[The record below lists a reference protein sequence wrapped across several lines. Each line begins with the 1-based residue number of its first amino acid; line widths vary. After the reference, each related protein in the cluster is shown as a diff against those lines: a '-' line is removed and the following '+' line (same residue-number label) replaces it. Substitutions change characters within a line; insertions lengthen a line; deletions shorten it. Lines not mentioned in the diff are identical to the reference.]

1 MNKTAFLL
9 TLSTFIC
16 SQCSSYIW
24 FLSQGILETFTILP
38 LNIFKKESF
47 DLNFYSNHFF
57 FIKSK
62 NSCLDAKIYNTTFL
76 IKLYIPITFLN
87 RKTILDISKLG
98 TITREFLFLGEI
110 PLITNNGT
118 FIINGYEKII
128 INSFI
133 KKVGLR
139 FKEEQLTRT
148 NKIYSVVVIPN
159 RGVWL
164 KIELKNNKEI
174 DLFINKE
181 KVCNI
186 YTFLHFFYLSREDIL
201 LLFPY
206 LSRLT
211 RAKIETK
218 KKKYFIK
225 HLRLKFQKHLFNC
238 NFYKLPL
245 RFSHELYGYYALY
258 PDLQQPST
266 LTLPSIL
273 TIINHLFFLSLTNKI
288 CNDQDDL
295 INKNFVTIGKI
306 LQKKFLFGLNS
317 LKRQLIQTLSN
328 VNLTNENLNLNNL
341 YNSKAFISIFST
353 FFNSSQ
359 LVQFCDQTNSLADIS
374 HHYRINGIALG
385 NSTFISLQARDIHNS
400 QFGRM
405 CPLETPEGNNTGVI
419 LALSLYAQL
428 NSFGDIETPFF
439 IVKNG
444 YVLTKFPAVYLTS
457 QEERLKKIAMADI
470 PINSKGKILQKF
482 VKIRFN
488 QSFSIIPKDD
498 VELIAVSTQQLFSF
512 GASLIP
518 FIEHNDGNRALMGAN
533 MQRQAVPLI
542 YPHKPIIG
550 TGLEMQFASDLAI
563 KSFSSGIVYEI
574 MHDFVI
580 ILSKKSRILRYFIT
594 KYTKTQQD
602 TYNNQRFNIWKG
614 EFVTSG
620 QILADNSTMEQGELA
635 LGQNLLIAYMSW
647 NGYNFEDS
655 ILINEHLL
663 YSDLLTSIKIT
674 KFTLFSTYTVN
685 GPELFTNNIPDLDSK
700 LTKNLDINGIIKK
713 GIFVN
718 PSDLIIGKQ
727 TPFTNLNND
736 DYSFLA
742 NLHLPVNPFF
752 GYHSS
757 IYSTTTCFGR
767 VLDIIFCSNEN
778 MVKKNFK
785 NTRYLITIFFAQIRK
800 ITVGDKL
807 AGRHGN
813 KGIIS
818 KILAKQDMPFL
829 PSGKIIDIILN
840 PLGVPSRMNVGQ
852 LFEGLLGFAGTYLDR
867 RFKILP
873 FDEKFGENASNF
885 LILKYLKQSKN
896 YTKQLWMF
904 NQTNPG
910 KIIVRDGKTGNCFDN
925 PILICNSYILK
936 LIHISCDKI
945 HSRSTGPYSL
955 LTQQPLKGKSSL
967 GGQRFGE
974 MEVWALEAF
983 GAAYTLQEMLTL
995 KSDDITT
1002 RNNLLTSILTN
1013 KIFSISE
1020 IPISLKLLL
1029 TELKALGLSLKLL
1042 KITKFNITNL
1052 F

>member
-1 MNKTAFLL
+1 
-9 TLSTFIC
+9 
-16 SQCSSYIW
+16 
-24 FLSQGILETFTILP
+24 
-38 LNIFKKESF
+38 
-47 DLNFYSNHFF
+47 
-57 FIKSK
+57 
-62 NSCLDAKIYNTTFL
+62 
-76 IKLYIPITFLN
+76 
-87 RKTILDISKLG
+87 
-98 TITREFLFLGEI
+98 
-110 PLITNNGT
+110 
-118 FIINGYEKII
+118 
-128 INSFI
+128 
-133 KKVGLR
+133 
-139 FKEEQLTRT
+139 
-148 NKIYSVVVIPN
+148 
-159 RGVWL
+159 
-164 KIELKNNKEI
+164 
-174 DLFINKE
+174 
-181 KVCNI
+181 
-186 YTFLHFFYLSREDIL
+186 
-201 LLFPY
+201 
-206 LSRLT
+206 
-211 RAKIETK
+211 
-218 KKKYFIK
+218 
-225 HLRLKFQKHLFNC
+225 
-238 NFYKLPL
+238 
-245 RFSHELYGYYALY
+245 
-258 PDLQQPST
+258 
-266 LTLPSIL
+266 
-273 TIINHLFFLSLTNKI
+273 
-288 CNDQDDL
+288 
-295 INKNFVTIGKI
+295 
-306 LQKKFLFGLNS
+306 
-317 LKRQLIQTLSN
+317 
-328 VNLTNENLNLNNL
+328 
-341 YNSKAFISIFST
+341 
-353 FFNSSQ
+353 
-359 LVQFCDQTNSLADIS
+359 
-374 HHYRINGIALG
+374 
-385 NSTFISLQARDIHNS
+385 
-400 QFGRM
+400 M

-752 GYHSS
+752 GYNSS
-757 IYSTTTCFGR
+757 IYSTSTCFGR